1 MELRSP
7 EICLLSDV
15 QDAIEGGHSVEL
27 CMTSLTFIVY
37 VHRICN
43 SSPVSCM
50 YGKSNI
56 LGGVHW
62 SVRLPEVNGCNR
74 IYT

>member
-15 QDAIEGGHSVEL
+15 QDAIEGGHSMEL
-27 CMTSLTFIVY
+27 CMTSLTCIVY
-37 VHRICN
+37 VHGICN
-43 SSPVSCM
+43 SSPVSFM

-56 LGGVHW
+56 LGGGSIGVFD
-62 SVRLPEVNGCNR
+62 CQK
-74 IYT
+74 